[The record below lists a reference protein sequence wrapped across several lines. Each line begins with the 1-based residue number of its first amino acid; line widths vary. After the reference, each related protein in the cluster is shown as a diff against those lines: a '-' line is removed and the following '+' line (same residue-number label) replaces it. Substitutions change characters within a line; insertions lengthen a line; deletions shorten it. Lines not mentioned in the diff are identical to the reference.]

1 MSNPISFAIPT
12 WDIPS
17 LAVRGES
24 ACFPVRRI
32 FCVGRNYVE
41 HQKEMGGDGREQPFF
56 FAKAAHDALSVAE
69 GATVLSAEALEAGSA
84 TIGGHVEGG
93 ISAGGAVHLT
103 ASSRV
108 RGDLK
113 GSEVSIEEGAEFAGR
128 IDAIFDLPAE
138 LGGVRGR

>member
-1 MSNPISFAIPT
+1 MAQAKTITKRVLGPGDAGPT
-12 WDIPS
+12 VLSASVRIRGRLSGEGDVTVEGSIEG
-17 LAVRGES
+17 AVSVSGEL
-24 ACFPVRRI
+24 V
-32 FCVGRNYVE
+32 
-41 HQKEMGGDGREQPFF
+41 
-56 FAKAAHDALSVAE
+56 VAE
-69 GATVLSAEALEAGSA
+69 GATILATEALEAGSA

-93 ISAGGAVHLT
+93 ITAGGAVHLT

>member
-1 MSNPISFAIPT
+1 MN
-12 WDIPS
+12 
-17 LAVRGES
+17 G
-24 ACFPVRRI
+24 
-32 FCVGRNYVE
+32 
-41 HQKEMGGDGREQPFF
+41 
-56 FAKAAHDALSVAE
+56 AAGVD
-69 GATVLSAEALEAGSA
+69 
-84 TIGGHVEGG
+84 VEGG